1 MHLVSLVLS
10 LVNIDKCIDSNSEP
24 EKCYPTKST
33 IHLAHLVKGEL
44 LLPEK
49 KFGQL
54 PEGLLPIRTNP
65 PKPALSL
72 APHHALASL
81 VKGEVL
87 SPEKIRATTGGIAP
101 YPHQPSQNRTIPC
114 PAPISLPPLEKG

>member
-44 LLPEK
+44 L
-49 KFGQL
+49 
-54 PEGLLPIRTNP
+54 
-65 PKPALSL
+65 
-72 APHHALASL
+72 
-81 VKGEVL
+81 
-87 SPEKIRATTGGIAP
+87 SPEKIRATTGGIVTP
-101 YPHQPSQNRTIPC
+101 PTLPKPHYPTKSTHTLASLKAYRLNKNRSRNTPG
-114 PAPISLPPLEKG
+114 AV